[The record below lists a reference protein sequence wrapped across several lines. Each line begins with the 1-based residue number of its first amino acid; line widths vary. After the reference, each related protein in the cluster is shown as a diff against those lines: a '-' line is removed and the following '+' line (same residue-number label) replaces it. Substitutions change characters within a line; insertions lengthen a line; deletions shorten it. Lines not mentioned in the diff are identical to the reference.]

1 MKKAIW
7 ITFAV
12 FCISISLCPLMYI
25 LVDWNFFIDNNAGFL
40 STKTQDLLSST
51 VWKLAFYGHI
61 IFGGISLMIGWTQF
75 SKKWRIQNVA
85 MHRTIG
91 KIYIICVLISGI
103 CGVGIGIVAT
113 GGIIPQLGFV
123 SLGVIWLSTTVLA
136 FIAIK
141 KGQILCHTNFM
152 IYSYAACFAAV
163 TLRIW
168 LPLLTMTFQDFII
181 AYRIVAW
188 LCWVPNI
195 IVAYF
200 IVSKNKKLEL
210 AKIT

>member
-1 MKKAIW
+1 MKKAKW
-7 ITFAV
+7 IIFAI
-12 FCISISLCPLMYI
+12 FCISISLYPLMYI
-25 LVDWNFFIDNNAGFL
+25 LVDWSFFIDNNAGFL
-40 STKTQDLLSST
+40 ATKSPELLSST
-51 VWKLAFYGHI
+51 VWKIAFYGHI

-75 SKKWRIQNVA
+75 STKWRIQNVA
-85 MHRTIG
+85 LHRTIG
-91 KIYIICVLISGI
+91 KIYIIWVLISGL
-103 CGVGIGIVAT
+103 CGIGIAVVAT
-113 GGIIPQLGFV
+113 GGIISQLGFV
-123 SLGVIWLSTTVLA
+123 SLGVIWLSTTIVA

-141 KGQILCHTNFM
+141 NSQIERHKNFM

-168 LPLLTMTFQDFII
+168 LPLLTMTFQDFIV

-200 IVSKNKKLEL
+200 IVSRNTKLEL
-210 AKIT
+210 AKVA